1 MKNRKAVTLIELILV
16 LAIIGLVVPTATSML
31 LLGQKAESMTLEEFD
46 IQSDIRVAATVLN
59 NTIRDA
65 GGVFILH
72 RDNANKLTEEW
83 NYIML
88 NDTKDKL
95 VEWRWDSSTN
105 THKQVELLSVDD
117 GSTLDIVYNKNSK
130 PNEDNVLE
138 FTLTVKNPEK
148 GDRSINSGLESMN
161 SLQVVDRAYG
171 KVANTLA
178 YRNDKKL
185 TEVSNS
191 QAVVSMV
198 LDTSG
203 SMAYTLSGSWTNDYN
218 SKRISIMKTKAIEL
232 VNEFSS
238 NPNIYLS
245 LVPFNTTANEAGEM
259 LNVKANLDANKDEV
273 TYNFI
278 DTINGLTAEG
288 GTNTGDGIRRGY
300 YRITE
305 FNERKENR
313 NKTNKNFMIILVDGV
328 TTFASATEYYW
339 HTIYFNSYQGQTTIY
354 EGRIYDYIGWD
365 YQDRKY
371 FYYYNRTGT
380 SYFTGDGNVN
390 SNVKEYRDI
399 DIISYPN
406 GIIIGNGSYLDTY
419 GTEYVKKIGEL
430 VKSYKYGTNEAIN
443 VFVIGFSNVRSDY
456 GSLKDI
462 AIATGAKSNLP
473 NQPYYIADS
482 SDALEEIFA
491 SIKRQISDS
500 LWHIGGPN

>member
-16 LAIIGLVVPTATSML
+16 LAIISLVVPTATSML
-31 LLGQKAESMTLEEFD
+31 LLGQKAESMSFEEFD
-46 IQSDIRVAATVLN
+46 VQSDIRVAATVLN
-59 NTIRDA
+59 NTIRDS

-72 RDNANKLTEEW
+72 RDNANKLSEEW

-138 FTLTVKNPEK
+138 FTLTLKNPEK

-203 SMAYTLSGSWTNDYN
+203 SMADTLSGGKPNNNNKS
-218 SKRISIMKTKAIEL
+218 RLEIMKNEAKKL
-232 VNEFSS
+232 VDGFSDY
-238 NPNIYLS
+238 PNIYVS
-245 LVPFNTTANEAGEM
+245 LVPFNTTANGAREM
-259 LNVKANLDANKDEV
+259 VNVKVNIDEN
-273 TYNFI
+273 TNYFTNI
-278 DTINGLTAEG
+278 INSLTANG

-300 YRITE
+300 YRIKE
-305 FNERKENR
+305 FNEKEENI

-328 TTFASATEYYW
+328 TTFGSINEYIAAEDIEKNMFIFENCESTLVENGIEYKLAAKEEEFFLFYKCYYKKEDKFYFIGDN
-339 HTIYFNSYQGQTTIY
+339 TINENKYPYQG
-354 EGRIYDYIGWD
+354 
-365 YQDRKY
+365 
-371 FYYYNRTGT
+371 
-380 SYFTGDGNVN
+380 GN
-390 SNVKEYRDI
+390 
-399 DIISYPN
+399 
-406 GIIIGNGSYLDTY
+406 IIGNGSNLDPY
-419 GTEYVKKIGEL
+419 GTEYVDEIGEL
-430 VKSYKYGTNEAIN
+430 VRSYKNGTNEAIN
-443 VFVIGFSNVRSDY
+443 VFVIGFSSKQSDY
-456 GSLKDI
+456 GSLEDI
-462 AIATGAKSNLP
+462 AMATRGDKVF
-473 NQPYYIADS
+473 YTADS
-482 SDALEEIFA
+482 QEALNQIFLSIQREISDA
-491 SIKRQISDS
+491 

>member
-16 LAIIGLVVPTATSML
+16 LAIISLVVPTATSMF
-31 LLGQKAESMTLEEFD
+31 LLGQKAESMSFEEFD

-59 NTIRDA
+59 NTIRDS

-72 RDNANKLTEEW
+72 RDNANKLSEEW

-138 FTLTVKNPEK
+138 FTLTLKNPEK

-203 SMAYTLSGSWTNDYN
+203 SMADTLSGGKPNNNNKS
-218 SKRISIMKTKAIEL
+218 RLEIMKNEAKKL
-232 VNEFSS
+232 VDGFSDY
-238 NPNIYLS
+238 PNIYVS
-245 LVPFNTTANEAGEM
+245 LVPFNTTANGAREM
-259 LNVKANLDANKDEV
+259 VNVKVNIDEN
-273 TYNFI
+273 TNYFTNI
-278 DTINGLTAEG
+278 INSLTANG

-300 YRITE
+300 YRIKE
-305 FNERKENR
+305 FNENGENI

-328 TTFASATEYYW
+328 TTFASATEYYS
-339 HTIYFNSYQGQTTIY
+339 HDIYFSSYQGQTTIY
-354 EGRIYDYIGWD
+354 QGLEYNYDGSNWFET
-365 YQDRKY
+365 K
-371 FYYYNRTGT
+371 YYYNRIAT
-380 SYFTGDGNVN
+380 SYFTGDDNVS
-390 SNVKEYRDI
+390 SNIREYRDS
-399 DIISYPN
+399 DIKTYPN
-406 GIIIGNGSYLDTY
+406 GIIIGNGSKLDRY
-419 GTEYVKKIGEL
+419 GTEYVDEIGEL
-430 VKSYKYGTNEAIN
+430 VRSYKNGTNEAIN
-443 VFVIGFSNVRSDY
+443 VFVIGFSSKQSDY
-456 GSLKDI
+456 GSLEDI
-462 AIATGAKSNLP
+462 AMATRGDKVF
-473 NQPYYIADS
+473 YTADS
-482 SDALEEIFA
+482 QEALNQIFLSIQREISDA
-491 SIKRQISDS
+491 

>member
-16 LAIIGLVVPTATSML
+16 LAIISLVVPTATSML
-31 LLGQKAESMTLEEFD
+31 LLGQKAESMSFEEFD

-59 NTIRDA
+59 NTIRDS

-72 RDNANKLTEEW
+72 RDNANKLSEEW

-95 VEWRWDSSTN
+95 VEWRWDSTTN

-138 FTLTVKNPEK
+138 FTLTLKNPEK

-203 SMAYTLSGSWTNDYN
+203 SMADTLSGGKPNNNNKS
-218 SKRISIMKTKAIEL
+218 RLEIMKNEAKKL
-232 VNEFSS
+232 VDGFSDY
-238 NPNIYLS
+238 PNIYVS
-245 LVPFNTTANEAGEM
+245 LVPFNTTANGAREM
-259 LNVKANLDANKDEV
+259 VNVKVNIDEN
-273 TYNFI
+273 TNYFTNI
-278 DTINGLTAEG
+278 INSLTANG

-300 YRITE
+300 YRIKE
-305 FNERKENR
+305 FNEKEENI

-328 TTFASATEYYW
+328 TTFGSINEYIAAEDIEKNMFIFENCESTLVENGIEYKLAAKEEEFFLFYKCYYKKEDKFYFIGDN
-339 HTIYFNSYQGQTTIY
+339 TINENKYPYQG
-354 EGRIYDYIGWD
+354 
-365 YQDRKY
+365 
-371 FYYYNRTGT
+371 
-380 SYFTGDGNVN
+380 GN
-390 SNVKEYRDI
+390 
-399 DIISYPN
+399 
-406 GIIIGNGSYLDTY
+406 IIGNGSNLDPY
-419 GTEYVKKIGEL
+419 GTEYVDEIGEL
-430 VKSYKYGTNEAIN
+430 VRSYKNGTNEAIN
-443 VFVIGFSNVRSDY
+443 VFVIGFSSKQSDY
-456 GSLKDI
+456 GSLEDI
-462 AIATGAKSNLP
+462 AMATRGDKVF
-473 NQPYYIADS
+473 YTADS
-482 SDALEEIFA
+482 QEALNQIFLSIQREISDA
-491 SIKRQISDS
+491 

>member
-16 LAIIGLVVPTATSML
+16 LAIISLVVPTATSML
-31 LLGQKAESMTLEEFD
+31 LLGQKAESMSFEEFD

-59 NTIRDA
+59 NTIRDS

-72 RDNANKLTEEW
+72 RDNANKLSEEW

-138 FTLTVKNPEK
+138 FTLTLKNPEK

-203 SMAYTLSGSWTNDYN
+203 SMADKLSGGKPNNNNKS
-218 SKRISIMKTKAIEL
+218 RLEIMKNEAKKL
-232 VNEFSS
+232 VDGFSDY
-238 NPNIYLS
+238 PNIYVS
-245 LVPFNTTANEAGEM
+245 LVPFNTTANEAGDM
-259 LNVKANLDANKDEV
+259 KKVISNKDDF
-273 TYNFI
+273 TN
-278 DTINGLTAEG
+278 TINGLTAEG

-300 YRITE
+300 HSIVE
-305 FNERKENR
+305 FNAQNE

-328 TTFASATEYYW
+328 TTFASATEYNKYLITSYW
-339 HTIYFNSYQGQTTIY
+339 YYDDTINYN
-354 EGRIYDYIGWD
+354 GRIYDYIGWYYD
-365 YQDRKY
+365 YDDY
-371 FYYYNRTGT
+371 EYVYEYVYYNNITYLT
-380 SYFTGDGNVN
+380 GNVDVT
-390 SNVKEYRDI
+390 SD
-399 DIISYPN
+399 DM
-406 GIIIGNGSYLDTY
+406 IIGVGSRLDRY
-419 GTEYVKKIGEL
+419 GTEYVDEIGEM
-430 VKSYKYGTNEAIN
+430 VRSYKNGTNEAIN
-443 VFVIGFSNVRSDY
+443 VFVIGFSEVVSDY
-456 GSLKDI
+456 GSLEDI
-462 AIATGAKSNLP
+462 AMATRGDKV
-473 NQPYYIADS
+473 YYKADS
-482 SDALEEIFA
+482 QKALEEIFS
-491 SIKRQISDS
+491 SIQREISDA

>member
-31 LLGQKAESMTLEEFD
+31 LLGQKAESMSFEEFD

-65 GGVFILH
+65 GGVFVLH
-72 RDNANKLTEEW
+72 RDNANKLSEEW

-95 VEWRWDSSTN
+95 VEWRWDSTTN

-203 SMAYTLSGSWTNDYN
+203 SMADILEDEDEEEDKSRLET
-218 SKRISIMKTKAIEL
+218 MKNKAIEL
-232 VNEFSS
+232 VNEFSK

-245 LVPFNTTANEAGEM
+245 LVPFNTTANATYEEVKVK
-259 LNVKANLDANKDEV
+259 NVISNKGG
-273 TYNFI
+273 FI
-278 DTINGLTAEG
+278 NTINGLTAEG

-300 YRITE
+300 HSIVE
-305 FNERKENR
+305 FNALEENR

-328 TTFASATEYYW
+328 TTYASAKQYYVDNPK
-339 HTIYFNSYQGQTTIY
+339 HTITFDSYQGKTIIH
-354 EGRIYDYIGWD
+354 EGRIYEYVDEEKVGNNKYI
-365 YQDRKY
+365 
-371 FYYYNRTGT
+371 YYYNRTAT
-380 SYFTGDGNVN
+380 SYFTDEGNV
-390 SNVKEYRDI
+390 SLDI
-399 DIISYPN
+399 RKNRNKKVRTYKN
-406 GIIIGNGSYLDTY
+406 GIIIGNGGTLDPY
-419 GTEYVKKIGEL
+419 GTEYVDEIGED
-430 VKSYKYGTNEAIN
+430 VRTYKNGTNEAIN
-443 VFVIGFSNVRSDY
+443 VFVIGFSDVESDF
-456 GSLKDI
+456 GSLEDI
-462 AIATGAKSNLP
+462 AMATRGDKV
-473 NQPYYIADS
+473 YYKADS

>member
-1 MKNRKAVTLIELILV
+1 
-16 LAIIGLVVPTATSML
+16 ML

-138 FTLTVKNPEK
+138 FTLTLKNPEK

-171 KVANTLA
+171 KVANTLS

-203 SMAYTLSGSWTNDYN
+203 SMADILKDEDEEEDKSRLET
-218 SKRISIMKTKAIEL
+218 MKGEALEL

-245 LVPFNTTANEAGEM
+245 LVPFNRTANEAGEM
-259 LNVKANLDANKDEV
+259 KKVISNKDD
-273 TYNFI
+273 FI
-278 DTINGLTAEG
+278 NTINGLTAEG

-300 YRITE
+300 HSIVE
-305 FNERKENR
+305 FNAQNG

-328 TTFASATEYYW
+328 TTLATATDYNNIFITKYKYKGETLNSKNKTYYYSEYYSK
-339 HTIYFNSYQGQTTIY
+339 YYGNYQY
-354 EGRIYDYIGWD
+354 VYH
-365 YQDRKY
+365 
-371 FYYYNRTGT
+371 YN
-380 SYFTGDGNVN
+380 
-390 SNVKEYRDI
+390 
-399 DIISYPN
+399 ISYLTGN
-406 GIIIGNGSYLDTY
+406 ADVTSDYMIIGVGSMLDPY
-419 GTEYVKKIGEL
+419 GTEYVKKIGEM
-430 VKSYKYGTNEAIN
+430 VRSYKNGTNEAIN
-443 VFVIGFSNVRSDY
+443 VFVIGFSDVESDY
-456 GSLKDI
+456 GSLEDI
-462 AIATGAKSNLP
+462 AMATRGDKV
-473 NQPYYIADS
+473 YYKADS
-482 SDALEEIFA
+482 QEALEEIFA
-491 SIKRQISDS
+491 SIKRQISDA

>member
-16 LAIIGLVVPTATSML
+16 LAIISLVVPTATSML
-31 LLGQKAESMTLEEFD
+31 LLGQKAESMSFEEFD
-46 IQSDIRVAATVLN
+46 VQSDIRVAATVLN
-59 NTIRDA
+59 NTIRDS

-72 RDNANKLTEEW
+72 RDNANKLSEEW

-138 FTLTVKNPEK
+138 FTLTLKNPEK

-203 SMAYTLSGSWTNDYN
+203 SMADTLSGGKPNNNNKS
-218 SKRISIMKTKAIEL
+218 RLEIMKNEAKKL
-232 VNEFSS
+232 VDGFSDY
-238 NPNIYLS
+238 PNIYVS
-245 LVPFNTTANEAGEM
+245 LVPFNTTANGAREM
-259 LNVKANLDANKDEV
+259 VNVKVNIDEN
-273 TYNFI
+273 TNYFTNI
-278 DTINGLTAEG
+278 INSLTANG

-300 YRITE
+300 YRIKE
-305 FNERKENR
+305 FNEKEENI

-328 TTFASATEYYW
+328 TTFGSINEYIAAEDIEKNMFIFENCESTLVENGIEYKLAAKEEEFFLFYKCYYKKEDKFYFIGDN
-339 HTIYFNSYQGQTTIY
+339 TINENKYPYQG
-354 EGRIYDYIGWD
+354 
-365 YQDRKY
+365 
-371 FYYYNRTGT
+371 
-380 SYFTGDGNVN
+380 GN
-390 SNVKEYRDI
+390 
-399 DIISYPN
+399 
-406 GIIIGNGSYLDTY
+406 IIGNGSNIDPY
-419 GTEYVKKIGEL
+419 GTEYVDEIGEL
-430 VKSYKYGTNEAIN
+430 VRSYKNGTNEAIN
-443 VFVIGFSNVRSDY
+443 VFVIGFSSKQSDY
-456 GSLKDI
+456 GSLEDI
-462 AIATGAKSNLP
+462 AMATRGDKVF
-473 NQPYYIADS
+473 YTADS
-482 SDALEEIFA
+482 QEALNQIFLSIQREISDA
-491 SIKRQISDS
+491 